1 MKISKIIPLLLLL
14 GGFLCCKTQN
24 PTLQEKSQTETL
36 AVAQPKSVNVRS
48 ETMHYIEKGNG
59 EPIIL
64 IHGAISDYN
73 AWALQ
78 MDTLSLNHR
87 AIAISRRYAWPNQQ
101 PGPDVSFD
109 CTVALHAK
117 DIVGFMEEMK
127 ISSAHLIG
135 HSYGAMIAL
144 RTTIDHPS
152 KVKSLVLGEPAVET
166 MLSGTVKGDSLIND
180 FRTNFDVAVS
190 LYKRGKHE
198 KAVRQFLITV
208 LGSDEVYDVV
218 PQAVR
223 DGWLQNLVEG
233 ICLAETQDLA
243 SISHEELSQIKAPV
257 LLIKGQNSPAY
268 FATASDSLNLV
279 LPNSELRLLPNVSH
293 GLQGEN
299 PSEFNKLVVKFLN
312 DN

>member
-1 MKISKIIPLLLLL
+1 MKALKFTTLLLLL
-14 GGFLCCKTQN
+14 IGFLGCKTQN

-36 AVAQPKSVNVRS
+36 AVDRPKSVNVRG
-48 ETMHYIEKGNG
+48 ETIHYIEKGNG

-64 IHGAISDYN
+64 IHGAIGDYN

-78 MDTLSLNHR
+78 MDTLALNHR

-180 FRTNFDVAVS
+180 FRTNSDVAVS

-198 KAVRQFLITV
+198 EAVRQFLITV

-233 ICLAETQDLA
+233 ICIAETQDLA

-268 FATASDSLNLV
+268 LATASDSLNLV
-279 LPNSELRLLPNVSH
+279 LPNSELRLLPNASH